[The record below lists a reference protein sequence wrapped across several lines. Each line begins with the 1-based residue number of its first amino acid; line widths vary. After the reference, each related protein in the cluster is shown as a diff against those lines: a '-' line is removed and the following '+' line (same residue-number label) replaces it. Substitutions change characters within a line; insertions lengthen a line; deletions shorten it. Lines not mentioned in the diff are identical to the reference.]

1 MIRPILHYGAPE
13 LRQKAAPVTDFTP
26 DLSALAADMIE
37 TMHAA
42 PGIGLAAPQIGVP
55 LRLVVVDL
63 SAGVRPGEAFTL
75 VNPEWVR
82 REGMQLEEES
92 CLSLP
97 GLSATVARP
106 ARVVV
111 RGQDV
116 EGRSIEITGDG
127 LLARAL
133 QHEIDHLDGILF
145 IDRLRGIQRR
155 LLLRTL
161 ARRQSRE
168 RA

>member
-1 MIRPILHYGAPE
+1 VSSLI
-13 LRQKAAPVTDFTP
+13 
-26 DLSALAADMIE
+26 ADMID

-42 PGIGLAAPQIGVP
+42 PGIGLAAPQVGEA
-55 LRLVVVDL
+55 LRVVVLDL
-63 SAGVRPGEAFTL
+63 SVGARPDDLL
-75 VNPEWVR
+75 VLINPEWVS

-111 RGQDV
+111 RGQDR
-116 EGRSIEITGDG
+116 GGQTIEVAGDG

-133 QHEIDHLDGILF
+133 QHEIDHLDGLLF

-155 LLLRTL
+155 LLLREW
-161 ARRQSRE
+161 ARRQRRE
-168 RA
+168 RS

>member
-1 MIRPILHYGAPE
+1 MIRPILRYGAPG
-13 LRQKAAPVTDFTP
+13 LRQPARPVTAVTP
-26 DLSALAADMIE
+26 EVSTLITDMID

-42 PGIGLAAPQIGVP
+42 PGIGLAAPQVGEAV
-55 LRLVVVDL
+55 RVVVLDL
-63 SAGVRPGEAFTL
+63 SVGARPDDLL
-75 VNPEWVR
+75 VLINPEWVS

-111 RGQDV
+111 RGQNRD
-116 EGRSIEITGDG
+116 GQPIEVAGDG

-133 QHEIDHLDGILF
+133 QHEIDHLDGLLF
-145 IDRLRGIQRR
+145 IDRLRGLQRR
-155 LLLRTL
+155 LLLREWT
-161 ARRQSRE
+161 RRQRGEPS
-168 RA
+168 

>member
-1 MIRPILHYGAPE
+1 MIRPILRFGAPA
-13 LRQKAAPVTDFTP
+13 LRQTAHPVTDITP
-26 DLSALAADMIE
+26 RITTLVTDMID

-42 PGIGLAAPQIGVP
+42 PGIGLAAPQVGEA
-55 LRLVVVDL
+55 LRVVVLDL
-63 SAGVRPGEAFTL
+63 SVGARPDDLL
-75 VNPEWVR
+75 VLINPEWVS

-111 RGQDV
+111 RGRNLQGQPV
-116 EGRSIEITGDG
+116 EVAGEG

-133 QHEIDHLDGILF
+133 QHELDHLDGVLF
-145 IDRLRGIQRR
+145 IDRLRGIQRT
-155 LLLRTL
+155 LLLRDWT
-161 ARRQSRE
+161 RRQA
-168 RA
+168 RAQA

>member
-1 MIRPILHYGAPE
+1 MIRPILRYGAPA
-13 LRQKAAPVTDFTP
+13 LREKARPVADDTPGVSDLVTD
-26 DLSALAADMIE
+26 MID

-42 PGIGLAAPQIGVP
+42 PGIGLAAPQVGES
-55 LRLVVVDL
+55 LRLIVLDL
-63 SAGVRPGEAFTL
+63 SVGKRPDDLLVL
-75 VNPEWVR
+75 VNPEWVS

-111 RGQDV
+111 RARTLKGHSV
-116 EGRSIEITGDG
+116 EIAGDG

-145 IDRLRGIQRR
+145 IDRLRGVQRQM
-155 LLLRTL
+155 LLRDL
-161 ARRQSRE
+161 KRRQARE

>member
-1 MIRPILHYGAPE
+1 MIRPILRYGAPA
-13 LRQKAAPVTDFTP
+13 LRQAAHPVPAVTP
-26 DLSALAADMIE
+26 GIASLITDMID

-42 PGIGLAAPQIGVP
+42 PGIGLAAPQIGEPV
-55 LRLVVVDL
+55 RVVVLDL
-63 SAGVRPGEAFTL
+63 SVGARPDDLL
-75 VNPEWVR
+75 VLMNPEWVSR
-82 REGMQLEEES
+82 DGMQLEEES

-111 RGQDV
+111 RAQDR
-116 EGRSIEITGDG
+116 EGCPIEVTGEG

-133 QHEIDHLDGILF
+133 QHEIDHLDGVLF
-145 IDRLRGIQRR
+145 IDRLRGIQRH
-155 LLLRTL
+155 LLLREWK
-161 ARRQSRE
+161 RRQARE

>member
-1 MIRPILHYGAPE
+1 MIRPILHYGAPG
-13 LRQKAAPVTDFTP
+13 LRQPARPVTAITP
-26 DLSALAADMIE
+26 DVSSLITDMID

-42 PGIGLAAPQIGVP
+42 PGIGLAAPQVGEA
-55 LRLVVVDL
+55 LRVVVLDL
-63 SAGVRPGEAFTL
+63 SVGARPDDLL
-75 VNPEWVR
+75 VLINPEWVS

-111 RGQDV
+111 SGQDRH
-116 EGRSIEITGDG
+116 GQPIEVAGDG

-133 QHEIDHLDGILF
+133 QHEIDHLDGLLF

-155 LLLRTL
+155 LLLREWT
-161 ARRQSRE
+161 RRQRRE
-168 RA
+168 RS

>member
-1 MIRPILHYGAPE
+1 MIRPILRYGAAA
-13 LRQKAAPVTDFTP
+13 LRQPARPVSEITP
-26 DLSALAADMIE
+26 ALSTLVSDMVD

-42 PGIGLAAPQIGVP
+42 PGIGLAAPQIGEA
-55 LRLVVVDL
+55 LRVVVLDL
-63 SAGVRPGEAFTL
+63 SVGARPDDLL
-75 VNPEWVR
+75 VLINPEWIS

-111 RGQDV
+111 RGLGRDGQPV
-116 EGRSIEITGDG
+116 EIAGHG

-145 IDRLRGIQRR
+145 IDRLRGIQRQ
-155 LLLRTL
+155 LLLREWR
-161 ARRQSRE
+161 RRQTKE